1 MSILD
6 VLVILGGIAAI
17 AWVNWYFF
25 RAARGAPALA
35 VSAAGGF
42 SEATIEVHG
51 GYSPSTIRVPA
62 GRPVRL
68 NFHRTESNP
77 CTEEVVLGDFGV
89 RAYLPAGKTT
99 TVEII
104 PRTPGTYDF
113 SCGMGMV
120 HGTLIV
126 EEGGGK

>member
-1 MSILD
+1 MNPADI
-6 VLVILGGIAAI
+6 VVILGGIAAI
-17 AWVNWYFF
+17 VWVNWYFF
-25 RAARGAPALA
+25 RAGRGAPALVA
-35 VSAAGGF
+35 AAAGGF

-89 RAYLPAGKTT
+89 RTYLPAGQTT
-99 TVEII
+99 TVEIT
-104 PRTPGTYDF
+104 PHTPGTFDF

-126 EEGGGK
+126 EEGSGT